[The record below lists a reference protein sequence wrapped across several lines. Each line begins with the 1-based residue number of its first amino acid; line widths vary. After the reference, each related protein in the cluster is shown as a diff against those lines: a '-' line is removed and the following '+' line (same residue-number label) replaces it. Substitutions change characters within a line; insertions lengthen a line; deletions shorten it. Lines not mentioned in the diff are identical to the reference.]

1 MSHSPNKVF
10 AYITNQNRL
19 LVFSHPNFPEAGTQ
33 VPAGTVEQDEKLQ
46 NAVLREAYEE
56 TGLVGLKLIG
66 YLGSCTYDMS
76 PWGGHSAQHRHF
88 FHLEIDRETPD
99 LWQYYETSSG
109 KQEPILFELFW
120 VQLPD
125 GVPELIAGHGQMLPQ
140 LLTQQYREVWP

>member
-76 PWGGHSAQHRHF
+76 PWGGHSAQQRHF

-99 LWQYYETSSG
+99 LWQYHETSGG

-140 LLTQQYREVWP
+140 LLTQQYREV